1 MDEYN
6 FKLSEKE
13 AELLM
18 NALQNQT
25 NGVIAKMQT
34 QYSEQTQPTPVQ
46 SNNEE
51 NIILEENDDWGL

>member
-1 MDEYN
+1 MDEFN

-25 NGVIAKMQT
+25 SKVITKMQT
-34 QYSEQTQPTPVQ
+34 QYAEQTQPPVAEV
-46 SNNEE
+46 NDKEE
-51 NIILEENDDWGL
+51 HVILEENDD

>member
-34 QYSEQTQPTPVQ
+34 QYSEQTQPAPVQ

-51 NIILEENDDWGL
+51 NIILEENDD

>member
-25 NGVIAKMQT
+25 SGVITKMQT

-51 NIILEENDDWGL
+51 NIILEENDD

>member
-1 MDEYN
+1 MNEYN
-6 FKLSEKE
+6 FRLSEKE

-34 QYSEQTQPTPVQ
+34 QYAEQTQPSATEV
-46 SNNEE
+46 NNEE
-51 NIILEENDDWGL
+51 EQVILEENND